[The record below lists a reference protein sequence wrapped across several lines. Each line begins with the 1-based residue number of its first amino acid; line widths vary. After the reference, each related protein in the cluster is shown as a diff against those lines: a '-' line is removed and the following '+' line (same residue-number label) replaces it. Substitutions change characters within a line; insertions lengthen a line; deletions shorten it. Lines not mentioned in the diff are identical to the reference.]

1 MMDKLKKIYY
11 KYRQPI
17 VYLINGGLT
26 TVVNFVVYIVLKDV
40 FSIHLL
46 IGNTIAWITSVI
58 YAFIT
63 NKKIVFRDNQGI
75 LRQFIMFAG
84 LRIVSYVLEEL
95 SLFVFV
101 VQLEFNDLTVKVIV
115 SVLIVIIN
123 YIFSKFIIFK
133 KNEDVR

>member
-1 MMDKLKKIYY
+1 MEKLKNIYL

-26 TVVNFVVYIVLKDV
+26 TAVNFVVYIVLKRV
-40 FSIHLL
+40 LGINVLVA
-46 IGNTIAWITSVI
+46 NTIAWIISVI
-58 YAFIT
+58 YAFVT
-63 NKKIVFRDNQGI
+63 NKKIVFRDNQGV
-75 LRQFIMFAG
+75 LKQFIMFAG
-84 LRIVSYVLEEL
+84 LRIISYILEEL

-101 VQLEFNDLTVKVIV
+101 VQLEFNDITVKIIV

-133 KNEDVR
+133 KNEDVQ

>member
-1 MMDKLKKIYY
+1 VKNIFL

-26 TVVNFVVYIVLKDV
+26 TAVNFVVYIVLKRIFGV
-40 FSIHLL
+40 HVL
-46 IGNTIAWITSVI
+46 IANTIAWIVSVI

-63 NKKIVFRDNQGI
+63 NKKIVFQDNQGV

-84 LRIVSYVLEEL
+84 LRIVSYALEEL

-101 VQLEFNDLTVKVIV
+101 LHLKFDDLLVKIIV

-133 KNEDVR
+133 DTRF